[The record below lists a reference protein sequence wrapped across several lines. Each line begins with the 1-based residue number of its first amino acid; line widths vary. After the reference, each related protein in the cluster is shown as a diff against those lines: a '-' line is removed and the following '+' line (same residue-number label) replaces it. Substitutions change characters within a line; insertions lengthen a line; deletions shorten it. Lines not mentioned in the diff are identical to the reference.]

1 MILVLVGLH
10 FMMSWTKI
18 TFAKDKMQVE
28 VRMSVVQWLVLFAFC
43 FHLSKYVND
52 SSQLSIEQNVFR
64 DVTIVYYF
72 QLEAIYSELLQIPV

>member
-1 MILVLVGLH
+1 MILVLGGLH

-18 TFAKDKMQVE
+18 TFEKDKMQVE
-28 VRMSVVQWLVLFAFC
+28 VQISVVQCLLLFAFC